1 MDTHDSARTATR
13 RLLEIG
19 DDDAPLDALEALPP
33 VETLPAWAEALVER
47 VGRPDGEAPVTP
59 EGARIDTE
67 LGDDR
72 AGPVENAVAPGR
84 ILRFPRRRVAVA
96 AAGIVAALA
105 AAAGLLVWAGQ
116 PPTSMVPVDTGAL
129 AKPVASI
136 MPPPR
141 GGSAFTG
148 DRERRWSAVEL
159 GYRFEAVADW
169 EASASAEA
177 QLMARRLRRDLE
189 GLALGWTARR
199 GIYPDALTGSGSK
212 SDRLRTAREAL
223 DGRAAEGFELG
234 RWLYLLA
241 RHRADAGPPPPESA
255 RNAAALAAWVGETD
269 VDALRVALAA
279 LTREPEAAPTDVILS
294 HLVGLEPAR

>member
-1 MDTHDSARTATR
+1 MDTHDDARTATR

-19 DDDAPLDALEALPP
+19 DDDAPLAALEALPP

-47 VGRPDGEAPVTP
+47 VGRPGAEVTATPAVEHIEAAPS
-59 EGARIDTE
+59 EDT
-67 LGDDR
+67 
-72 AGPVENAVAPGR
+72 VAPGR
-84 ILRFPRRRVAVA
+84 MLRFPRRRVAVA
-96 AAGIVAALA
+96 AAGVVAALA
-105 AAAGLLVWAGQ
+105 AAAGLLIWPGQ

-129 AKPVASI
+129 AEPVASI
-136 MPPPR
+136 APPPR

-189 GLALGWTARR
+189 DFALGWASRR
-199 GIYPDALTGSGSK
+199 GIEPDALTGDGSK
-212 SDRLRTAREAL
+212 PDRLRAAREAI

-241 RHRADAGPPPPESA
+241 RHRAEAGPPPPEPA

-269 VDALRVALAA
+269 VEALRAALAA
-279 LTREPEAAPTDVILS
+279 LRREPEAAPTGVILS
-294 HLVGLEPAR
+294 HLVGLEPTR